1 MADQSGPFWAL
12 IESSRRGPGL
22 RAKLK
27 ARLKRDHSWARESAQ
42 ERMERALT
50 AALGKLPPQEI
61 AAFDLWM
68 RGLLDRAY
76 RADLWAAAYLV
87 CGGCSDDSFEYFR
100 LWLISRGRG
109 VYESVL
115 ANPEN
120 LADVL
125 KDEPAADGA
134 YELEFESLAYCA
146 SDAYEQATDGDELP
160 FREGMPP
167 LEGEGSIDIE
177 DSGASAKRWPRLG
190 KMVGEE

>member
-27 ARLKRDHSWARESAQ
+27 ARLKRDHSWARVSAQ
-42 ERMERALT
+42 ERTERALT
-50 AALGKLPPQEI
+50 GALGKLPPQEI

-87 CGGCSDDSFEYFR
+87 CGGCSDDGFEYFR

-109 VYESVL
+109 GYESVL

-125 KDEPAADGA
+125 KTEPAADGA

-146 SDAYEQATDGDELP
+146 PEAYERATDGDELP

-167 LEGEGSIDIE
+167 LEGEGSIDVE

-190 KMVGEE
+190 KAVGEE